1 MLDFG
6 CVCLTRSNP
15 LCDHTD
21 SLGSGT
27 DRFGDYKETVQDF
40 GDVKRHIRVY
50 PEWTSIQLKFPPM
63 PLNWMS
69 PAEFT
74 EPMSLG
80 VPQDND
86 LLALYEFEG
95 VIGSSYVTQL
105 GEFTVGFIDHRT
117 WKTGFT
123 AALGGTRAVVG
134 LNGLRTRDVY
144 PHGYVYTPES
154 PRLAIT
160 SSLDAYARL
169 CGAFEGAPPAAPKY
183 RGWNSWAVTK
193 HGSLRLETFIAASK
207 ESPHGASIIRD
218 AVYDLN
224 ASSTREWLDVVNTNE
239 QSAGVYLAPF
249 AEFGSPENITCGGE
263 TWSLLETVLTYAG
276 SPVRPL
282 SNPRGY
288 IRDPTHPSTRCLL
301 EAVPSGYSTFKVDFL
316 NYAAYE
322 GDRHNMTLA
331 PTGLAAYNYAL
342 YMLNEALPP
351 GARVEFAISPPLP
364 AGPRAHARRAGCDQ
378 MFGYV
383 RYTMDQYRGGWWLG
397 ELYAQHPDLVTFTGG
412 SGGMDALA
420 RVAKAIVFSG
430 VYESGDDFSNA
441 TTAATA
447 RRYLDHPGLTA
458 MWNRSGYFTRVDSGV
473 WARDPTEGPGGTPN
487 GVTTDVVVFNYGYT
501 EQTFSYNCTDVF
513 NGGRW
518 SGIVS
523 AESAAIVRCEM

>member
-1 MLDFG
+1 MLDGFLTE
-6 CVCLTRSNP
+6 CVRLTPSTP

-21 SLGSGT
+21 SLGVGT
-27 DRFGDYKETVQDF
+27 DRFGDYNETVQNF
-40 GDVKRHIRVY
+40 GAGISRNIRKY
-50 PEWTSIQLKFPPM
+50 PEWMSIHLRFPPM
-63 PLNWMS
+63 PMNWMS

-80 VPQDND
+80 VPHDND
-86 LLALYEFEG
+86 LLAIYEFEA
-95 VIGSSYVTQL
+95 VIGSSYVTQM
-105 GEFTVGFIDHRT
+105 GGFTVGFIDHRT

-123 AALGGTRAVVG
+123 AVLGGTRAIVG

-144 PHGYVYTPES
+144 PHGYVNTTSS

-169 CGAFEGAPPAAPKY
+169 CGEFEGAPPAAPKY

-193 HGSLRLETFIAASK
+193 SGDPMRVETFTAASK
-207 ESPHGASIIRD
+207 ESPGGASIIRD

-224 ASSTREWLDVVNTNE
+224 DSSTREWLDAVSAKG

-249 AEFGSPENITCGGE
+249 AEFGSPENITCGGQ
-263 TWSLLETVLTYAG
+263 TWSLLETVLMYSG
-276 SPVRPL
+276 DPVRPL

-301 EAVPSGYSTFKVDFL
+301 MQVPSGYSTFKVDFL

-397 ELYAQHPDLVTFTGG
+397 ELYVQHPDLVTFTGG
-412 SGGMDALA
+412 PGFPWDGMDSLA
-420 RVAKAIVFSG
+420 RVAKAIIFSG
-430 VYESGDDFSNA
+430 VYESGDDLSNV

-458 MWNRSGYFTRVDSGV
+458 MWNRTGYFTRIQNGV
-473 WARDPTEGPGGTPN
+473 WTRPTEVGKDVIAFNYGGTPR
-487 GVTTDVVVFNYGYT
+487 TLP
-501 EQTFSYNCTDVF
+501 YNCTDVF
-513 NGGRW
+513 SGGMWTRTVP
-518 SGIVS
+518 SMS
-523 AESAAIVRCEM
+523 AVVLRCY